1 MSNNISKEYVSFAK
15 KNIYEYLKIIM
26 NKKFKKDIADI
37 LVEEYMSVRYYNYFE
52 IKYKNSVTNINYYL
66 KNKAK
71 ELIDTDNEDYINDVK
86 NTYLSFK
93 YILYF
98 DSVLEYDSLKDLII
112 EIEDFRMKKMEL
124 YGEGFQNEL
133 ANLVKSNTKR
143 KKIFLESFDND
154 KFTLTLKKTNN
165 KNVLITDLSYN
176 ITFPKIYSEYSK
188 NKVYNSGIVNEDKT
202 FIIYH
207 LTSLLILNNVI
218 KGEYDKKYIVDFPLS
233 IFEKKDKLNRLLN
246 TIDSDVVKDNIII
259 RFTYSNYL
267 EYKETIDNLIKLGY
281 KFCIELDEQFD
292 YQEKSKIWLELFTY
306 IIVTD
311 DLIYDIDNDKII
323 IKE

>member
-1 MSNNISKEYVSFAK
+1 M
-15 KNIYEYLKIIM
+15 KI
-26 NKKFKKDIADI
+26 
-37 LVEEYMSVRYYNYFE
+37 
-52 IKYKNSVTNINYYL
+52 
-66 KNKAK
+66 
-71 ELIDTDNEDYINDVK
+71 
-86 NTYLSFK
+86 
-93 YILYF
+93 
-98 DSVLEYDSLKDLII
+98 
-112 EIEDFRMKKMEL
+112 
-124 YGEGFQNEL
+124 
-133 ANLVKSNTKR
+133 
-143 KKIFLESFDND
+143 
-154 KFTLTLKKTNN
+154 
-165 KNVLITDLSYN
+165 
-176 ITFPKIYSEYSK
+176 
-188 NKVYNSGIVNEDKT
+188 GIGGK
-202 FIIYH
+202 
-207 LTSLLILNNVI
+207 
-218 KGEYDKKYIVDFPLS
+218 YDKKYIVNFTLS